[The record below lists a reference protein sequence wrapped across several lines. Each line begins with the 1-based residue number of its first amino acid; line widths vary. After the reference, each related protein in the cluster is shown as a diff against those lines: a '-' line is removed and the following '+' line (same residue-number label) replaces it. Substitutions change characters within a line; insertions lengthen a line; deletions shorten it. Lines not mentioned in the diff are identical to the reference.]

1 MEPRRDEL
9 THDEIWDDS
18 ALIDSWNQALEEY
31 KVRHPSTR
39 PNEACNSHISTEFDV
54 LTPHP
59 EIPQH
64 PRKGR
69 LGRRHSRPVGVS
81 VVPVPFSLPHVG
93 QSSGRNRS
101 GELVD
106 PHYRFRTPRRDAK
119 PETADGRQP
128 IEDED
133 NSVEE
138 GEVDVGAQTDETS
151 ANGQGTDAQQVNHPK
166 DGFLPPPMVAEHQ
179 RRSQKAWR
187 RGGPLRRP
195 ERPDPDSFL
204 RTPSGLLANP
214 CPFFSLPE
222 SGWRWSEGS
231 ARCQRWAFKSRS
243 PDATRIRFV
252 NTPCAAL
259 FYIAEHHRDQH
270 LQNEPAGGTRGG

>member
-133 NSVEE
+133 DSVEE

-166 DGFLPPPMVAEHQ
+166 DGFLPPPWWRNISEDPKKLGGVVVLSDAQNAQTQTAFSVLHQ
-179 RRSQKAWR
+179 VSWLTLVRSFPYQSR
-187 RGGPLRRP
+187 VGGGPRAVQDASAGPSNLGP
-195 ERPDPDSFL
+195 QTL
-204 RTPSGLLANP
+204 LGSGL
-214 CPFFSLPE
+214 
-222 SGWRWSEGS
+222 
-231 ARCQRWAFKSRS
+231 
-243 PDATRIRFV
+243 
-252 NTPCAAL
+252 
-259 FYIAEHHRDQH
+259 
-270 LQNEPAGGTRGG
+270 

>member
-1 MEPRRDEL
+1 M
-9 THDEIWDDS
+9 
-18 ALIDSWNQALEEY
+18 
-31 KVRHPSTR
+31 
-39 PNEACNSHISTEFDV
+39 

-166 DGFLPPPMVAEHQ
+166 DGFLPPPHGGGTSAKIPKSLAAWWS
-179 RRSQKAWR
+179 SQT
-187 RGGPLRRP
+187 P
-195 ERPDPDSFL
+195 
-204 RTPSGLLANP
+204 RTPRPRQLSP
-214 CPFFSLPE
+214 YSIRSL
-222 SGWRWSEGS
+222 G
-231 ARCQRWAFKSRS
+231 
-243 PDATRIRFV
+243 
-252 NTPCAAL
+252 
-259 FYIAEHHRDQH
+259 
-270 LQNEPAGGTRGG
+270 